1 LKQIAKRRAPD
12 AGAARKAFA
21 RLAAGL
27 ACGAVFAAASGGAP
41 FAGVARAAQQS
52 PGAPL
57 ESPWEA
63 SPSAVLVIAQ
73 ASGTTVRSTAASQGH
88 PVVREV
94 RVTGFRRVEESA
106 VRIHITH
113 PVGVPLDDAAVDQDV
128 KAIFK
133 MGFFDNVW
141 VTTERTDGGVVLVY
155 NVAERPY
162 VAAIEF
168 EGNDNVDK
176 ADLEAV
182 VGIRSRTVFDP
193 QKAWE
198 GIREAKKIYADE
210 GYPDVDIQ
218 YQLVPDADGN
228 ATVRYVI
235 DEGEEVLV
243 DEIHFEGVNAF
254 SEGRLRRT
262 MSTRRKWIL
271 SWFTGAGILKEE
283 ELKTDVERLTAFYYD
298 NGYIQVRV
306 DDIDVKREGDDLI
319 LTVRIEEGD
328 QYRIGNIRFEG
339 EVLDDQAKLVEAS
352 GLESGEIFKPS
363 RLRESI
369 FAVTEAYG
377 DLGRAFAEAVP
388 LTDVHEETKT
398 VDIAFKMTSGPLV
411 SVDRIEIRGN
421 TKTRDEVI
429 RRELRQQEGEQFTGK
444 GLRQGTSRVRRLGIF
459 DEVKVESTRTDDP
472 DKVNLVVDVKEGRTG
487 TFSAGAGFSS
497 EDSLLANARITER
510 NLFGRGQTATFNVD
524 FGARRRNFRL
534 AFTEPWAFDIPLL
547 LGVDAFSWSYEFSDF
562 DRGGTGVS
570 LRASYPLWELGLR
583 NFLGASLDDIR
594 AGLEYRLENT
604 VIDGVSRIAPSNV
617 KNEEGTFLTSSL
629 RPSISR
635 NTIDMPFDPT
645 EGSLITASGEFAGLG
660 GEHEFT
666 KVDFSARWYYPFYK
680 AESGWK
686 LVYATAVTFGYG
698 WGNGGDSGAELPLSE
713 RYFPG
718 GINTVRGFDSRSLGP
733 RQDFFDPNGND
744 RRMSEVGGSSQL
756 IFNNEIIFPIIQD
769 AGVKGVLFF
778 DAGNAWMRETGVPK
792 QYSSYPANQS
802 DGIDLSDLRLSTG
815 IGLRWLSPFGPLRI
829 EIGFPLNSE
838 PEDEESIV
846 LFSFGTPY

>member
-1 LKQIAKRRAPD
+1 LKLPRIRNAALAVCCACSAIAAPVPT
-12 AGAARKAFA
+12 
-21 RLAAGL
+21 AGL
-27 ACGAVFAAASGGAP
+27 TV
-41 FAGVARAAQQS
+41 GVAMAAETPARQQ
-52 PGAPL
+52 
-57 ESPWEA
+57 
-63 SPSAVLVIAQ
+63 
-73 ASGTTVRSTAASQGH
+73 
-88 PVVREV
+88 VVTGV
-94 RVTGFRRVEESA
+94 RVEGYRRVEESA
-106 VRIHITH
+106 IRIHITH
-113 PVGVPLDDAAVDQDV
+113 PTGVSLNEAAVDVDV

-133 MGFFDNVW
+133 MGFFENVW
-141 VTTERTDGGVVLVY
+141 VTREATPGGIVLVY
-155 NVAERPY
+155 HVAERPY
-162 VAAIEF
+162 VAKIEF

-182 VGIRSRTVFDP
+182 VGIRARTVFDP

-198 GIREAKKIYADE
+198 GLREARKVYAGE
-210 GYPDVDIQ
+210 GYPDADIR

-228 ATVRYVI
+228 STVLYVI
-235 DEGEEVLV
+235 DEKEEVLV
-243 DEIHFEGVNAF
+243 DDIEFEGVNAF
-254 SEGRLRRT
+254 TEFKLRNI
-262 MSTRRKWIL
+262 MSTRESWIF
-271 SWFTGAGILKEE
+271 SWFTGAGVLKEE

-306 DDIDVKREGDDLI
+306 DDIEVRREEDDLI

-339 EVLDDQAKLVEAS
+339 EVLDDQDKLIVAS
-352 GLESGEIFKPS
+352 GLETGEIFKPS

-388 LTDVHEETKT
+388 LTDVHPETKT
-398 VDIAFKMTSGPLV
+398 VDIGFKMTSGPLV

-444 GLRQGTSRVRRLGIF
+444 GLRQGTTRVRRLGIF
-459 DEVKVESTRTDDP
+459 DEVKVESTRTDSP

-510 NLFGRGQTATFNVD
+510 NLFGRAQTATFNVD

-547 LGVDAFSWSYEFSDF
+547 LGIDAFSWSYEFSDF
-562 DRGGTGVS
+562 ERGGTGMS

-583 NFLGASLDDIR
+583 DVMGTSLDDIR
-594 AGLEYRLENT
+594 VGLEYRLEDT
-604 VIDGVSRIAPSNV
+604 VIEGVSRTAPASI
-617 KNEEGTFLTSSL
+617 KEEEGHYLTSSL
-629 RPSISR
+629 RPSIAR
-635 NTIDMPFDPT
+635 NTIDAPFDPT
-645 EGSLITASGEFAGLG
+645 EGSLATISAEFAGLG
-660 GEHEFT
+660 GDNEFT
-666 KVDFSARWYYPFYK
+666 KFDVSARWYYPFYR

-686 LVYATAVTFGYG
+686 LVYSLAGTFGYG
-698 WGNGGDSGAELPLSE
+698 FGNGGTSGVELPLSE

-718 GINTVRGFDSRSLGP
+718 GINTVRGFQSRSLGP
-733 RQDFFDPNGND
+733 REKWRDFKDGESGD
-744 RRMSEVGGSSQL
+744 SEVGGSSQL
-756 IFNNEIIFPIIQD
+756 IINNEVIFPIIPD

-778 DAGNAWMRETGVPK
+778 DAGNAWLKDDGN
-792 QYSSYPANQS
+792 QYTN
-802 DGIDLSDLRLSTG
+802 DHGMDLGDLRLAAG
-815 IGLRWLSPFGPLRI
+815 VGLRWLSPFGPLRI
-829 EIGFPLNSE
+829 EIGFPLNSK
-838 PEDEESIV
+838 PEDEESLV